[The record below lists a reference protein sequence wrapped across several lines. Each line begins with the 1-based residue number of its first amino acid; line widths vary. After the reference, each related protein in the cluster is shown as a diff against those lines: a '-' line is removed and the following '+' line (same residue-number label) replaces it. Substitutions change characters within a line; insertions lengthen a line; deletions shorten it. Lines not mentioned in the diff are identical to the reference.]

1 MVTALELAGA
11 LHGQEVPGVGNHADL
26 AIAALPIATNLTE
39 GFCREVEAA
48 LALTHLAAGRQQG
61 IGEGMDLLF
70 RLAQQ
75 VQGQPLGGARTN
87 AWQPFKLLDQP
98 G

>member
-1 MVTALELAGA
+1 
-11 LHGQEVPGVGNHADL
+11 
-26 AIAALPIATNLTE
+26 
-39 GFCREVEAA
+39 VEAA

-61 IGEGMDLLF
+61 IGKGMDLFF